1 MRDTTAKM
9 AELEFEAPLAK
20 LEEAEDWGPAEVVKP
35 GEQTIT
41 IAQTQQQQQ
50 NNLPSQQQQP
60 DEEDVNLNN
69 LKNCNQQEI
78 DNSPNALLKQC
89 LCSVDTTNN
98 ADADN
103 FTETFSGSLEDL
115 VNTFDDKIT
124 RCFCNYDESVEK
136 LAPVQVRS
144 QEEIMNECQMWWT
157 ITGNFGNILPIDWS
171 KSYARKLHMPA
182 LNLNENKDKL
192 MDEGELS
199 SEDEAVA
206 SDLDMHS
213 LILSGFTQD
222 TEPVKTA
229 DEVIREIDD
238 IMDETSNE
246 CTPDTETAEE
256 SLQRK
261 AKQVLYSPLYH
272 DKLKTLTVSQLN
284 ELYMELELL
293 IRDYSETL
301 ISELALRDELEYEKE
316 LKNSFIS
323 LLLAVQNRRRQ
334 HHVEKKKARLPGSKP
349 SGSESKYLTTVIP
362 YHMDS
367 GPLDN
372 QALQVLIKILKA
384 INEDSPTVPT
394 LLTDYILKVLCP
406 T

>member
-1 MRDTTAKM
+1 MHIPT
-9 AELEFEAPLAK
+9 
-20 LEEAEDWGPAEVVKP
+20 
-35 GEQTIT
+35 
-41 IAQTQQQQQ
+41 
-50 NNLPSQQQQP
+50 
-60 DEEDVNLNN
+60 
-69 LKNCNQQEI
+69 
-78 DNSPNALLKQC
+78 
-89 LCSVDTTNN
+89 
-98 ADADN
+98 
-103 FTETFSGSLEDL
+103 
-115 VNTFDDKIT
+115 
-124 RCFCNYDESVEK
+124 
-136 LAPVQVRS
+136 
-144 QEEIMNECQMWWT
+144 
-157 ITGNFGNILPIDWS
+157 
-171 KSYARKLHMPA
+171 
-182 LNLNENKDKL
+182 LNLNENKEKSLVED
-192 MDEGELS
+192 GELS

-213 LILSGFTQD
+213 LILSGLNPD

-229 DEVIREIDD
+229 EEVIKEIDD
-238 IMDETSNE
+238 IMEETTSAE
-246 CTPDTETAEE
+246 CTPDSEMVED

-261 AKQVLYSPLYH
+261 AKEVLYSPLYE
-272 DKLKTLTVSQLN
+272 DKLKSLSVCQLN
-284 ELYMELELL
+284 DLYLEMELL
-293 IRDYSETL
+293 IQDYSETL

-334 HHVEKKKARLPGSKP
+334 HHVEKKRGRIGSNKP
-349 SGSESKYLTTVIP
+349 AGLESKYLTTVIP